1 MTQPKAFQPARN
13 HLSLGEGFFAPVEA
27 ADFPQTILR
36 YANHDWAEKVGLQA
50 LSEQQWVDHFGR
62 FKPFED
68 SLPQPLA
75 LKYHGHQFR
84 HYNPDLGDG
93 RGFLFAQMREPGSG
107 RLLDFGTK
115 GSGQTPFS
123 RAGDGRLTLKGGVR
137 EVLATTRLEALGVNT
152 SKTLALVETGE
163 ALHRGDEPSPTRSSV
178 MTRLSHGHIRI
189 GSFQRPYFLQEQDT
203 LEALLKYACVTYAP
217 AIHKAAYEDEGGA
230 GAATAAPLF
239 LRWVGRNCANTV
251 ADWFAAGF
259 VHGVLNTDNI
269 NITGESFDY
278 GPFRFLEKMD
288 PNKVAAYF
296 DHSGLYAFGRQ
307 PEAVYWNVQQLA
319 SALVTISDQDAII
332 DALKGYS
339 ESLSDA
345 VEDRLLRRLGLASTG
360 RRELDQPF
368 LQNLLSTLR
377 STAIPLD
384 DALHRAFGGRE
395 WPDGQAWDDVRSRAK
410 DFVPV
415 RAERLENPYFS
426 NSAACSLAYD
436 EIEAL
441 WAPIAERD
449 DWSMF
454 ADKLAQTDAMRLA
467 YALEP
472 ETADDGSHALSVMA
486 GEAGPS
492 GGPA

>member
-1 MTQPKAFQPARN
+1 MPQPLTFQPAKD
-13 HLSLGEGFFAPVEA
+13 HLSLGDAFFAPVEA
-27 ADFPQTILR
+27 AKFPKTVLR
-36 YANHDWAEKVGLQA
+36 YANRSWAAQVGLDG
-50 LSEQQWVDHFGR
+50 LSEEQWLAHFGR
-62 FKPFED
+62 FEPFAG

-84 HYNPDLGDG
+84 HYNPHLGDG
-93 RGFLFAQMREPGSG
+93 RGFLFAQMREQAGG

-115 GSGQTPFS
+115 GSGQTPYS

-152 SKTLALVETGE
+152 SKTFALVETGE

-189 GSFQRPYFLQEQDT
+189 GSFQRPYFLQEPEN
-203 LEALLKYACVTYAP
+203 LEALLQYACRTYAP
-217 AIHKAAYEDEGGA
+217 AIHKAAYEEAGGR
-230 GAATAAPLF
+230 GAAQAAPLF

-307 PEAVYWNVQQLA
+307 PEAVYWNLQQLA
-319 SALVTISDQDAII
+319 AALVTLGEQEAII
-332 DALKGYS
+332 EALKGYS
-339 ESLSDA
+339 DCLSDA
-345 VEDRLLRRLGLASTG
+345 VEDRLFRRLGLASSG
-360 RRELDQPF
+360 RRDVDQPF
-368 LQNLLSTLR
+368 LQNLLATLKT
-377 STAIPLD
+377 SAVPLD
-384 DALHRAFGGRE
+384 DALHRAFCGRE
-395 WPDGQAWDDVRSRAK
+395 WPAGDAWADVRARAA
-410 DFVPV
+410 DFKAV
-415 RAERLENPYFS
+415 RAERLNHRYFS
-426 NSAACSLAYD
+426 ASSACTLAYD

-441 WAPIAERD
+441 WEPITERD
-449 DWSMF
+449 DWSKF
-454 ADKLAQTDAMRLA
+454 EKKLAHTEDMRAA

-472 ETADDGSHALSVMA
+472 KTADDGYHALSVA
-486 GEAGPS
+486 AN
-492 GGPA
+492 